1 MARLA
6 CALLQQRR
14 PMGDVMWLKE
24 NAEFLCVL
32 RATGASLP
40 PDVLALYHP
49 IYASL
54 AQQAGDFPQYYRFFL
69 SMALDL
75 EDLGMPGRVGLVLA
89 QCCADQ
95 RLDLVELSDQQRAEA
110 VALFARP
117 GLGRPDP
124 ALGQRLAGFMGQSS
138 QFAMPN
144 QNAAYALTHLVF
156 YQ

>member
-14 PMGDVMWLKE
+14 PTGDVMWLKE

-54 AQQAGDFPQYYRFFL
+54 AQHAGDFPQYYRFFL
-69 SMALDL
+69 Y
-75 EDLGMPGRVGLVLA
+75 GP
-89 QCCADQ
+89 
-95 RLDLVELSDQQRAEA
+95 
-110 VALFARP
+110 
-117 GLGRPDP
+117 
-124 ALGQRLAGFMGQSS
+124 
-138 QFAMPN
+138 
-144 QNAAYALTHLVF
+144 
-156 YQ
+156 